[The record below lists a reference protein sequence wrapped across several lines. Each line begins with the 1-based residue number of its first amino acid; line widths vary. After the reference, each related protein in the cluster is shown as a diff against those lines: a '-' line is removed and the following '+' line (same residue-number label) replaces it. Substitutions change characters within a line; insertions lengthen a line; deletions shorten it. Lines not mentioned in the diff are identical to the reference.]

1 VAVVGA
7 ANGHGAHAV
16 TVLAAELGVEAEVV
30 VQTRAA
36 LPLLHI
42 RRAVALARH
51 LVAAARDAVAP
62 LAGGKAV
69 VAGLAAAALT
79 ADHVRLAFAGAA
91 ELGALAYSVRREGV
105 THLEGEDMDT
115 GGSEQICFHTVRSL

>member
-1 VAVVGA
+1 MAVVGA
-7 ANGHGAHAV
+7 ADGQSAHAL

-30 VQTRAA
+30 VEAGAA

-51 LVAAARDAVAP
+51 LVAAARGAVAP

-69 VAGLAAAALT
+69 VAGLAAAALA
-79 ADHVRLAFAGAA
+79 ADHVRLACAGAA
-91 ELGALAYSVRREGV
+91 ELGALA
-105 THLEGEDMDT
+105 
-115 GGSEQICFHTVRSL
+115 